1 MDGEVSWDSRFVI
14 GLLMARVE
22 RLLPRCVIRRID
34 DFNIFW
40 HLNFLKIGRF
50 FWRLEYEFPLLKGNN
65 SLSKRSNS

>member
-1 MDGEVSWDSRFVI
+1 
-14 GLLMARVE
+14 MARVE

-40 HLNFLKIGRF
+40 HLNFLKKGPY
-50 FWRLEYEFPLLKGNN
+50 FWRLEYEFPLFKGNN